1 MRIVSLK
8 VLKELMTKEANEI
21 LTTHGGGQFEVTP
34 KEAEA
39 VLSVIAVEGKGS
51 NKPLVDM
58 FSENSNAFGILL
70 TKARAKLSSTPNK
83 PKPTAE

>member
-8 VLKELMTKEANEI
+8 VLKELMTKDSSEI

-39 VLSVIAVEGKGS
+39 ALSIIAIEGKGS

-58 FSENSNAFGILL
+58 FSDNSNAFGIILN
-70 TKARAKLSSTPNK
+70 KARAKLVSTPNK
-83 PKPTAE
+83 PKPTTE